1 MNAASYISAKMKFQG
16 KAAMVTI
23 AVASFVIIIAVAVS
37 GGFRYELR
45 KGIAELSGDIQITSP
60 YMDYI
65 GDEHP
70 VTLGEELES
79 AITALDGVD
88 HIVPAVYRAGIVK
101 AGTNIHGVIFK
112 GIPGGGDSLRVSIP
126 ERLASMLGMKP
137 GDRMLTYFIGEAV
150 KVRNFNVVSVYEG
163 IMDNSDELV
172 VLADIKDLQRLNGWD
187 ENEVSMLEVSLAPH
201 ARDAASM
208 SRITAEIGEIVLERQ
223 GDDEDTLIPTS
234 VMDRYPQIFDWLSL
248 LDFNV
253 FVILILMTVVA
264 GFNMV
269 SGLLIML
276 FRNIPTIGT
285 LKSLGMTDRMI
296 AKVFLRVSSKV
307 VLKGMLAGNALA
319 LAFCLIQGRTH
330 LLRLNPENY
339 FVSFV
344 PVHVNV
350 PAVIAADIAAFA
362 VILLILLIPC
372 LFISRIDPSKTVRA
386 Q

>member
-1 MNAASYISAKMKFQG
+1 MKFQG

-65 GDEHP
+65 GEEHP

-137 GDRMLTYFIGEAV
+137 GDRMLTYFIGDKV
-150 KVRNFNVVSVYEG
+150 KARQFTVDSIYEDILG
-163 IMDNSDELV
+163 SDDNLV
-172 VLADIKDLQRLNGWD
+172 VYLGIEDIRRVNGWGDDKASTIEIILDDKWRSSDRMEYLTD
-187 ENEVSMLEVSLAPH
+187 E
-201 ARDAASM
+201 
-208 SRITAEIGEIVLERQ
+208 IGAEILFGEGTDSMIA
-223 GDDEDTLIPTS
+223 TS
-234 VMDRYPQIFDWLSL
+234 AARRYPQIFSWLDL
-248 LDFNV
+248 IDFNV
-253 FVILILMTVVA
+253 LIVLVLMVAVA
-264 GFNMV
+264 GFNMI
-269 SGLLIML
+269 SSLLIML
-276 FRNIPTIGT
+276 FRNISVIGT
-285 LKSLGMTDRMI
+285 LKAMGMTDRQI
-296 AKVFLRVSSKV
+296 SAVFLRISSSAT
-307 VLKGMLAGNALA
+307 LKGMLAGNI
-319 LAFCLIQGRTH
+319 LAFLFCIVQNSTH
-330 LLRLNPENY
+330 FIKLDPANY
-339 FVSFV
+339 FVSAV
-344 PVHVNV
+344 PVHLN
-350 PAVIAADIAAFA
+350 ALQIIGAD
-362 VILLILLIPC
+362 LLAYVLIMLLMLLPC
-372 LFISRIDPSKTVRA
+372 LFVSRVDPAKTVRV

>member
-1 MNAASYISAKMKFQG
+1 MKFQG

-65 GDEHP
+65 GEEHP

-137 GDRMLTYFIGEAV
+137 GDRMLTYFIGDKV
-150 KVRNFNVVSVYEG
+150 KARQFTVDSIYEDILG
-163 IMDNSDELV
+163 SDDNLV
-172 VLADIKDLQRLNGWD
+172 VYLGIEDIRRVNGWGDDKASTIEIILDDKWRSSDRMEYLTD
-187 ENEVSMLEVSLAPH
+187 E
-201 ARDAASM
+201 
-208 SRITAEIGEIVLERQ
+208 IGAEILFGEGTDSMIA
-223 GDDEDTLIPTS
+223 TS
-234 VMDRYPQIFDWLSL
+234 AARRYPQIFSWLDL
-248 LDFNV
+248 IDFNV
-253 FVILILMTVVA
+253 LIVLVLMVAVA
-264 GFNMV
+264 GFNMI
-269 SGLLIML
+269 SSLLIML
-276 FRNIPTIGT
+276 FRNISVIGT
-285 LKSLGMTDRMI
+285 LKAMGMTDRQI
-296 AKVFLRVSSKV
+296 SAVFLRISSSAT
-307 VLKGMLAGNALA
+307 LKGMLAGNI
-319 LAFCLIQGRTH
+319 LAFLFCIVQNTTH
-330 LLRLNPENY
+330 FIKLDPANY
-339 FVSFV
+339 FVSAV
-344 PVHVNV
+344 PVHLN
-350 PAVIAADIAAFA
+350 ALQIIGAD
-362 VILLILLIPC
+362 LLAYVLIMLLMLLPC
-372 LFISRIDPSKTVRA
+372 LFVSRVDPAKTVRV

>member
-1 MNAASYISAKMKFQG
+1 MKFQG

-65 GDEHP
+65 GEEHP

-137 GDRMLTYFIGEAV
+137 GDRMLTYFIGDRV
-150 KVRNFNVVSVYEG
+150 KARQFTVDSIYEDILG
-163 IMDNSDELV
+163 SDDNLV
-172 VLADIKDLQRLNGWD
+172 VYLGIEDIRRVNGWGDDKASTIEIILDDKWRSSDRMEYLTD
-187 ENEVSMLEVSLAPH
+187 E
-201 ARDAASM
+201 
-208 SRITAEIGEIVLERQ
+208 IGAEILFGEGTDSMIA
-223 GDDEDTLIPTS
+223 TS
-234 VMDRYPQIFDWLSL
+234 AARRYPQIFSWLDL
-248 LDFNV
+248 IDFNV
-253 FVILILMTVVA
+253 LIVLVLMVAVA
-264 GFNMV
+264 GFNMI
-269 SGLLIML
+269 SSLLIML
-276 FRNIPTIGT
+276 FRNISVIGT
-285 LKSLGMTDRMI
+285 LKAMGMTDRQI
-296 AKVFLRVSSKV
+296 SAVFLRISSSAT
-307 VLKGMLAGNALA
+307 LKGMLAGNI
-319 LAFCLIQGRTH
+319 LAFLFCIVQNTTH
-330 LLRLNPENY
+330 FIKLDPANY
-339 FVSFV
+339 FVSAV
-344 PVHVNV
+344 PVHLN
-350 PAVIAADIAAFA
+350 ALQIIGAD
-362 VILLILLIPC
+362 LLAYVLIMLLMLLPC
-372 LFISRIDPSKTVRA
+372 LFVSRVDPAKTVRV